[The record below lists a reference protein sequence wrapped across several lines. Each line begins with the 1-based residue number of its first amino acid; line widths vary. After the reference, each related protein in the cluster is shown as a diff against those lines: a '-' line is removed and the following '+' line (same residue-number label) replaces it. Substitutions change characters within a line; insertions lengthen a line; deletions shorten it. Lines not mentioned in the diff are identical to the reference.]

1 MIAPAEGIAGE
12 SLEGLQ
18 VKVFE
23 VEQPI
28 GTFYVGVMKA
38 SALREIAYAD
48 TRRQSEREIESYS
61 GIQRE
66 LSERRRIEIR
76 QYISTFDAAF
86 PNSFIIAV
94 KSEHVLRQED
104 GVLIL
109 RQGDDTASLIDGQHR
124 LAGFDEHS
132 DDGFDLI
139 VAIFIDL
146 PLEDQAMIFATI
158 NIKQTRVNPSLVYD
172 LFEETKAR
180 SPQKTCHNI
189 SKSLN
194 TDKTSPF
201 YHQIKPLGKRTEEF
215 RGRLTQATFVKQLL
229 PLVCINPDTV
239 RDRIKRGE
247 QLDANDSLNR
257 DRVFWRFFA
266 EDKDWAILRAVTNYF
281 NAVRAVFPEDWA
293 TNDSPLARTIGFSA
307 LIRLLEKIARNGLA
321 ATPEPRLDQS
331 FFEQNLRKA
340 QHLAPFSFEIYSA
353 SGAGETKL
361 FRALEKTIF
370 SPENEQSVTAGD

>member
-1 MIAPAEGIAGE
+1 MSGE
-12 SLEGLQ
+12 SADGLT

-94 KSEHVLRQED
+94 KSEHVIRQED
-104 GVLIL
+104 GLLLL
-109 RQGDDTASLIDGQHR
+109 RRGEDTASLIDGQHR
-124 LAGFDEHS
+124 LSGFDEYS

-201 YHQIKPLGKRTEEF
+201 FHQIKPLGKRTEEF

-229 PLVCINPDTV
+229 PLVCSNPDV
-239 RDRIKRGE
+239 IRDRIKRGE
-247 QLDANDSLNR
+247 KLNANDPLNR

-266 EDKDWAILRAVTNYF
+266 EEKDWAILRAVTNYF
-281 NAVRAVFPEDWA
+281 SAVRGVFPEDWA
-293 TNDSPLARTIGFSA
+293 RDDSPLARAIGFSA
-307 LIRLLEKIARNGLA
+307 LIRLLEKLARTGLA
-321 ATPEPRLDQS
+321 AVPEPRLDQL
-331 FFEQNLRKA
+331 FFEENLRKA
-340 QHLAPFSFEIYSA
+340 EHLAPFSFETYSA

-361 FRALEKTIF
+361 FRALEGAIF
-370 SPENEQSVTAGD
+370 SSNGQSPAALRE